1 MAELDIG
8 ANLRRLRR
16 DRQLSLAGMAE
27 QTGISSSMLGQIER
41 GESSPTLS
49 TLQKLSEGLK
59 ISYDELLG
67 SKISEP
73 QLIDAADLPVYR
85 ERAGKYRLKMLI
97 PYDRKRRFEQ
107 VYAEIFPGQV
117 CGRVH
122 EEEYTEYVSVQQGE
136 LLLRIESEEYRMKP
150 GQCMR
155 IPRGTEHVYCNRGT
169 GALILLITL
178 SYEEF

>member
-16 DRQLSLAGMAE
+16 DRRLSLAGMSE
-27 QTGISSSMLGQIER
+27 LTGISSSMLGQIER
-41 GESSPTLS
+41 GESSPTLA

-59 ISYDELLG
+59 ISYDELLATE
-67 SKISEP
+67 SREA
-73 QLIDAADLPVYR
+73 QLFDAADLPVYR
-85 ERAGKYRLKMLI
+85 ERAGKYRLKILV
-97 PYDRKRRFEQ
+97 PYERNRRFEQ
-107 VYAEIFPGQV
+107 IYAEIFPGQV

-122 EEEYTEYVSVQQGE
+122 EEEYTEYISVVQGD
-136 LLLRIESEEYRMKP
+136 LLLRIESDEYHMKP

-155 IPRGTEHVYCNRGT
+155 IPRGTEHVCCNRGT
-169 GALILLITL
+169 GALILLITV